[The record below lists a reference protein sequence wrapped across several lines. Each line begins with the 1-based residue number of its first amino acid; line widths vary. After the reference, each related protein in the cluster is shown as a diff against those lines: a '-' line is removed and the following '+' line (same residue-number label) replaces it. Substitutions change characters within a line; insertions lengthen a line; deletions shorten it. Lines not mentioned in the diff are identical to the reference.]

1 MRQYTRF
8 IQELCTGFF
17 AASGA
22 IKNLES
28 ACQEL
33 CKFAGSQ
40 PGASQGIG
48 ATTLV
53 TGIEYRV
60 QTNGADLIP
69 AQLKA
74 CQCYLDDVVT
84 EKVMPITKKPDKG
97 KLN

>member
-1 MRQYTRF
+1 MRQYACF

-17 AASGA
+17 AASDA

-33 CKFAGSQ
+33 CQFAGTQ
-40 PGASQGIG
+40 PGASHAIG
-48 ATTLV
+48 AAALV

-60 QTNGADLIP
+60 QTYSADVIP
-69 AQLKA
+69 VQLEA
-74 CQCYLDDVVT
+74 CQCYLDNVVT
-84 EKVMPITKKPDKG
+84 EKVMAIRKKPDKG